1 MKKEFISLIAVG
13 SIKEIVPLEWL
24 ANPTVVKNFKEWWMC
39 IDYMISIDIFLRTP
53 WATSHR
59 VGHGQQS

>member
-1 MKKEFISLIAVG
+1 MKKEFISLIAIG

-39 IDYMISIDIFLRTP
+39 IDYMISTNIFLRTP
-53 WATSHR
+53 WAISH
-59 VGHGQQS
+59 